1 MSGVSEYDDGGDHR
15 TPLQKDYG
23 ARTERHGDAEGARFA
38 GLLPLDEAI
47 EHAIQQGK
55 PLPEDLR

>member
-1 MSGVSEYDDGGDHR
+1 MTSEYDDRGDDR
-15 TPLQKDYG
+15 TPLQKAYG
-23 ARTERHGDAEGARFA
+23 ARTKKHGDPEGAMFA

-55 PLPEDLR
+55 PLPENLR